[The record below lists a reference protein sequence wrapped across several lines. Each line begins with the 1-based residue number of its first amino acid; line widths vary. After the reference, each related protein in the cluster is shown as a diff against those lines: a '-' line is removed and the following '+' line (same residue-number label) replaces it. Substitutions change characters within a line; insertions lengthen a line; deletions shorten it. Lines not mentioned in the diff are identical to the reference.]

1 MSEITTN
8 TNTTPPTPERSLG
21 KLPVRSWFNVGVMAL
36 AHFMSDYYTAFLP
49 VLLPII
55 AHRYGIS
62 YSESAAI
69 YMVFSVAMNFVQPPI
84 GLMADNRNLN
94 YLMPLSVLTGGVF
107 ASVILL
113 CPNLFVL
120 MVMVLLCGFCSSGFH
135 PVSASIL
142 TRVLP
147 LKSQGF
153 ATSIY
158 IAGGNLGFA
167 IAPVVVAGFIE
178 QFGENLFVLMAV
190 PAILTTILVYIR
202 HLQAPSPDLLARA
215 AAKKAAKAA
224 QAAQAAQTTG
234 QDQNQGKTA
243 KSAASAD
250 DELALGEIS
259 LGKLIRSKQF
269 VALNSAIAFR
279 SWTYCSL
286 VVFIPLLFNA
296 KGYSSMEGATC
307 LVILLVGAVAGGLAG
322 GALTDIFGPKK
333 VTVMSFIMALFTGMG
348 FIYYCDMSFIS
359 LACLFLCGAGVY
371 GSTPNAIVWAQR
383 LMPNNAAFAASMMLG
398 FTFGVGYIESVF
410 TGILGDIIGLQE
422 ALGYSIAITMVLAIV
437 LIMIIKEPPKENVSV
452 HAAAATKE
460 FLEENQEVQENPENQ
475 ENKEQPAARS

>member
-8 TNTTPPTPERSLG
+8 TSSTPHTPDRHLG

-69 YMVFSVAMNFVQPPI
+69 YMIFSVAMNFVQPPI
-84 GLMADNRNLN
+84 GLMADSRNLN
-94 YLMPLSVLTGGVF
+94 YLMPLSVLTGGIF

-113 CPNLFVL
+113 CPNLFIL
-120 MVMVLLCGFCSSGFH
+120 MLMVLLCGFCSSGFH

-178 QFGENLFVLMAV
+178 QFGENFFVLMAV
-190 PAILTTILVYIR
+190 PAILTTVLVYIR

-215 AAKKAAKAA
+215 AAKTAKAA
-224 QAAQAAQTTG
+224 NQK
-234 QDQNQGKTA
+234 QNSNA
-243 KSAASAD
+243 RDKSSD
-250 DELALGEIS
+250 NELALGEIS

-286 VVFIPLLFNA
+286 VVFIPLLFNE

-333 VTVMSFIMALFTGMG
+333 VTIMSFIIALFTGIG

-410 TGILGDIIGLQE
+410 TGILGDVIGLQE
-422 ALGYSIAITMVLAIV
+422 ALGYSMAVTMILAIV
-437 LIMIIKEPPKENVSV
+437 LIMSIKEPPKENISV
-452 HAAAATKE
+452 HATAATQE
-460 FLEENQEVQENPENQ
+460 FLEDSKENQGNQ
-475 ENKEQPAARS
+475 EQPTLK